1 MTWAA
6 DWCERAKRR
15 AARYAAN
22 LVEPDMIVGLGA
34 GSTAA
39 CAIEAI
45 GERVSGGELR
55 GVQCVASSP
64 AAALL
69 ARSAGLRVIALADA
83 RVVDLTIDGADEVDP
98 RLSLLKGAG
107 GALLHERIVGQAS
120 RREVIVVDRSKL
132 SPVLGMRAPVAVEVF
147 PIAWR
152 AEREFL
158 AALGARATLRTSRG
172 ELVFTE
178 EGNLLLDARFPPVR
192 DPGAV
197 SRALDARAGIAAHGV
212 FVDVATDLV
221 IGGTDGV
228 EHLRAGALQASGGCA
243 RAEGRTECRS
253 R

>member
-1 MTWAA
+1 MQST
-6 DWCERAKRR
+6 DEHERAKRS
-15 AARYAAN
+15 AARYAVS
-22 LVEPDMIVGLGA
+22 LVERDMIVGLGA

-39 CAIEAI
+39 CAIEAL
-45 GERVSGGELR
+45 GDRVSSGELR
-55 GVQCVASSP
+55 GVRCVASSP

-69 ARSAGLRVIALADA
+69 ARSAGLEVIALADA
-83 RVVDLTIDGADEVDP
+83 GIVDLTIDGADEVDP

-107 GALLHERIVGQAS
+107 GALLHERIVAQAS

-132 SPVLGMRAPVAVEVF
+132 SPALGTRAPIAVEVF

-158 AALGARATLRTSRG
+158 ASLGARARLRTSRG
-172 ELVFTE
+172 EVVFTE
-178 EGNLLLDARFPPVR
+178 EGNLLLDAQFPPVT
-192 DPGAV
+192 DPGAL

-221 IGGTDGV
+221 IGRTDGV
-228 EHLRAGALQASGGCA
+228 EHVRARARQTGDGWA
-243 RAEGRTECRS
+243 RAEGRTECRT